1 MEDHDSVV
9 ASSLE
14 HYSALLPRLNAAS
27 DAIGH
32 AIRARLRDDGLN
44 HHTVQARVKDPGSVK
59 GKLDRVTADGRFKYE
74 HGLEQLDDLIGV
86 RVIMFLEPDIA
97 DVATAL
103 KGQFNCR
110 EDDDKT
116 SSQRRNGQI
125 GYAGRHL
132 ILEVP
137 DENVPVGCQPFI
149 GERFEVQIRTVLQ
162 HAWAA
167 FEHDIRYKSLAEA
180 NAEVDRAF
188 TMASTLI
195 ELADAQFSAINDIVK
210 RRQAESTAE
219 FAANPAAT
227 ELTGDIL
234 QDMLARL
241 LSEHPRSQARQYGWL
256 GDLLAANGVRT
267 VADAEEL
274 FGAADWSGVAKRM
287 DYKFPAG
294 HVRIADDFLLKTWGV
309 DYIARTKSLGD
320 DPKREAKLTYRL
332 ERMQD

>member
-9 ASSLE
+9 ARSLE
-14 HYSALLPRLNAAS
+14 QYSVLLPRLNAAS
-27 DAIGH
+27 DAIGD

-59 GKLDRVTADGRFKYE
+59 EKLDRLTADGRFKYE
-74 HGLEQLDDLIGV
+74 RGLEQLDDLIGV
-86 RVIMFLEPDIA
+86 RIIMFLEPDIA

-103 KGQFNCR
+103 KGQFDCR

-137 DENVPVGCQPFI
+137 AGNVPVGCHTFI

-167 FEHDIRYKSLAEA
+167 FEHDIRYKGLAEA

-219 FAANPAAT
+219 FAANPAT

-234 QDMLARL
+234 HDMLARL
-241 LSEHPRSQARQYGWL
+241 LPEHPRSQPGSTAGWGTCWRPTGCGPWPTPRSCSVPPTGPAWRSGWTINSPPATSGL
-256 GDLLAANGVRT
+256 PTTSCSRRGERTTLRGPSPWAATPNGRR
-267 VADAEEL
+267 
-274 FGAADWSGVAKRM
+274 S
-287 DYKFPAG
+287 
-294 HVRIADDFLLKTWGV
+294 
-309 DYIARTKSLGD
+309 
-320 DPKREAKLTYRL
+320 
-332 ERMQD
+332 

>member
-1 MEDHDSVV
+1 M
-9 ASSLE
+9 
-14 HYSALLPRLNAAS
+14 
-27 DAIGH
+27 
-32 AIRARLRDDGLN
+32 
-44 HHTVQARVKDPGSVK
+44 
-59 GKLDRVTADGRFKYE
+59 
-74 HGLEQLDDLIGV
+74 
-86 RVIMFLEPDIA
+86 
-97 DVATAL
+97 
-103 KGQFNCR
+103 
-110 EDDDKT
+110 
-116 SSQRRNGQI
+116 
-125 GYAGRHL
+125 
-132 ILEVP
+132 
-137 DENVPVGCQPFI
+137 
-149 GERFEVQIRTVLQ
+149 LQ

-195 ELADAQFSAINDIVK
+195 ELADAQFSAMNDIVK

-241 LSEHPRSQARQYGWL
+241 LSEHPRSQARLYDWL

-267 VADAEEL
+267 VADAEDAL
-274 FGAADWSGVAKRM
+274 RRSRLVSRGQADGLQ
-287 DYKFPAG
+287 FPAG

-309 DYIARTKSLGD
+309 DYIARTKSLGN

>member
-9 ASSLE
+9 VSSLE
-14 HYSALLPRLNAAS
+14 QFRALLPRLNAAS
-27 DAIGH
+27 EAIGD

-44 HHTVQARVKDPGSVK
+44 HHTVQARIKELDSVRD
-59 GKLDRVTADGRFKYE
+59 KLERLTADGKFKYAR
-74 HGLEQLDDLIGV
+74 GLEQLDDLIGV

-103 KGQFNCR
+103 KGQFNCS

-137 DENVPVGCQPFI
+137 AENVPIGCQPFI
-149 GERFEVQIRTVLQ
+149 GVRFEVQIRTVLQ

-167 FEHDIRYKSLAEA
+167 FEHDIRYKGLAEA

-219 FAANPAAT
+219 FAASPAT

-234 QDMLARL
+234 HDMLARL
-241 LSEHPRSQARQYGWL
+241 LPEHPRSQAWQYGWL
-256 GDLLAANGVRT
+256 GDVLAANGVRT

-274 FGAADWSGVAKRM
+274 FGGADWSGVAKRM
-287 DYKFPAG
+287 DYNFPPG
-294 HVRIADDFLLKTWGV
+294 HVRIADDFLLETWGV
-309 DYIARTKSLGD
+309 DYIARTRSLGG

>member
-9 ASSLE
+9 ARSLE
-14 HYSALLPRLNAAS
+14 QYSVLLPRLNAAS
-27 DAIGH
+27 DAIGD

-59 GKLDRVTADGRFKYE
+59 EKLDRLTADGRFKYE
-74 HGLEQLDDLIGV
+74 RGLEQLDDLIGV
-86 RVIMFLEPDIA
+86 RIIMFLEPDIA

-103 KGQFNCR
+103 KGQFDCR

-137 DENVPVGCQPFI
+137 AGNVPVGCHTFI

-167 FEHDIRYKSLAEA
+167 FEHDIRYKGLAEA

-219 FAANPAAT
+219 FAANPAT

-234 QDMLARL
+234 HDMLARL
-241 LSEHPRSQARQYGWL
+241 LPEHPRSQARQYGWL
-256 GDLLAANGVRT
+256 GDVLAANGVRT
-267 VADAEEL
+267 VADAEKL

-294 HVRIADDFLLKTWGV
+294 HVRIADDFLLKTWGT
-309 DYIARTKSLGD
+309 DYIARTKSLGG

>member
-9 ASSLE
+9 ARSLE
-14 HYSALLPRLNAAS
+14 QYSVLLPRLNAAS
-27 DAIGH
+27 DAIGD

-59 GKLDRVTADGRFKYE
+59 EKLDRLTADGRFKYE
-74 HGLEQLDDLIGV
+74 RGLEQLDDLIGV
-86 RVIMFLEPDIA
+86 RIIMFLEPDIA

-103 KGQFNCR
+103 KGQFDCR

-132 ILEVP
+132 VLEVP
-137 DENVPVGCQPFI
+137 AGNVPVGCHTFI

-167 FEHDIRYKSLAEA
+167 FEHDIRYKGLAEA

-219 FAANPAAT
+219 FAANPAT

-234 QDMLARL
+234 HDMLARL
-241 LSEHPRSQARQYGWL
+241 LPEHPRSQARQYGWL
-256 GDLLAANGVRT
+256 GDVLAANGVRT
-267 VADAEEL
+267 VADAEKL

-294 HVRIADDFLLKTWGV
+294 HVRIADDFLLKTWGT
-309 DYIARTKSLGD
+309 DYIARTKSLGG

>member
-9 ASSLE
+9 ARSLK
-14 HYSALLPRLNAAS
+14 HYSVLLPRLTAAS
-27 DAIGH
+27 EAIGD

-59 GKLDRVTADGRFKYE
+59 EKLDRLTADGRFKYE
-74 HGLEQLDDLIGV
+74 RGLEQLDDLIGV
-86 RVIMFLEPDIA
+86 RIIMFLEPDIA

-103 KGQFNCR
+103 KGQFSCR

-132 ILEVP
+132 ILEVAAG
-137 DENVPVGCQPFI
+137 NVPVGCQTFV

-167 FEHDIRYKSLAEA
+167 FEHDIRYKGLAEA

-219 FAANPAAT
+219 FAANPAT

-234 QDMLARL
+234 HDMLARL
-241 LSEHPRSQARQYGWL
+241 LPEHPRSQARQYGWL
-256 GDLLAANGVRT
+256 GDVLAANGVRT
-267 VADAEEL
+267 VADAEKL
-274 FGAADWSGVAKRM
+274 FGAADWSAVAKRM

-294 HVRIADDFLLKTWGV
+294 HVRIADDFLLKTWGT
-309 DYIARTKSLGD
+309 DYIARTKALGG